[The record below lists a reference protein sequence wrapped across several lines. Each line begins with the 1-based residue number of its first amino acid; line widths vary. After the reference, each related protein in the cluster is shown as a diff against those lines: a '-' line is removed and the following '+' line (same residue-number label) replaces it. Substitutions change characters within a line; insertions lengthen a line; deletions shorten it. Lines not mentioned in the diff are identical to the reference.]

1 MFNLFITMMAGGGQE
16 GGGGGIMSFLPI
28 ILIMA
33 VFYLFMIRPQM
44 KKSKQQKKFREEIGK
59 GDKVVTIGGVH
70 GKIIEVEETT
80 FIIENYDKTQSRIEK
95 SAISMETTMQ
105 LANANT
111 NGGGSAKKEDPK
123 KLLEDKKTQS

>member
-16 GGGGGIMSFLPI
+16 GGGGGIMQFLPI
-28 ILIMA
+28 VLIMA

-59 GDKVVTIGGVH
+59 GDKIVTIGGVH
-70 GKIIEVEETT
+70 GKIIEVEDTT
-80 FIIENYDKTQSRIEK
+80 FIIEQYDKTQSRIEK

-111 NGGGSAKKEDPK
+111 NGGGASKKEDT
-123 KLLEDKKTQS
+123 KKTEEKKAQS

>member
-16 GGGGGIMSFLPI
+16 GQGGGIMSFLPI

-59 GDKVVTIGGVH
+59 GDKIVTIGGVH

-80 FIIENYDKTQSRIEK
+80 FIVEQYDKSQVRIEK

-111 NGGGSAKKEDPK
+111 NGGGSPKKDDTK
-123 KLLEDKKTQS
+123 KLLDDKKAQS

>member
-1 MFNLFITMMAGGGQE
+1 MFNLFINLMAGGQE
-16 GGGGGIMSFLPI
+16 GQGGGGLMQFLPI
-28 ILIMA
+28 LLIMA

-59 GDKVVTIGGVH
+59 GDKIVTIGGVH

-80 FIIENYDKTQSRIEK
+80 FIIEQYDKTQARIEK

-105 LANANT
+105 LANAN
-111 NGGGSAKKEDPK
+111 NGGGSGKKDDAKKLEEK
-123 KLLEDKKTQS
+123 KA